1 MSHPSVL
8 AQQAAVWPLRPA
20 STRRLMLASDDES
33 ACTAWRRGM
42 QGEQLDFVD
51 LPGGNAVAGPEPEA
65 LVVFMA
71 RSLTDQLAR
80 LRELR
85 SRHPGIPLLV
95 VGHALRELDQV
106 LALEM
111 GADDV
116 LDAALGAPVV
126 AAKLRAL
133 WRRGAAE
140 GAGKPAPDQLHFGAL
155 QMQRPQ
161 RRVLLDNQL
170 LPFTE
175 GEFELLWILALNAGQ
190 TVLRI
195 DLLQQLRGLR
205 DSGMDRS
212 IDCRVYRIRAKLGE
226 CPGRPSRIR
235 TVRNRGYLFSPELS

>member
-1 MSHPSVL
+1 
-8 AQQAAVWPLRPA
+8 
-20 STRRLMLASDDES
+20 MLASDDEL
-33 ACTAWRRGM
+33 ACSTWRRSM

-51 LPGGNAVAGPEPEA
+51 LPGAGAMAAPAPDA
-65 LVVFMA
+65 LVLFMA

-80 LRELR
+80 LRQLR
-85 SRHPGIPLLV
+85 ARHPGIPLLV

-116 LDAALGAPVV
+116 LDATLGAPVV

-133 WRRGAAE
+133 WRRGVGE
-140 GAGKPAPDQLHFGAL
+140 GGPAPTPDQLRFGAL

-161 RRVLLDNQL
+161 RRVLLDNRL

-175 GEFELLWILALNAGQ
+175 GEFELLWILSLSAGQ
-190 TVLRI
+190 TVLRV

-205 DSGMDRS
+205 DCGVDRS

-235 TVRNRGYLFSPELS
+235 TIRNRGYLFSPELS